1 VRGEIAH
8 ARPVIARRASDEAID
23 ASTCRAMDCFAALAM
38 TVLAQTRRPCEV
50 ITCEGARI
58 ELGENIMAKAV
69 FLSVFMLALIS
80 TGASAKDTRFWNLTA
95 NTITSLQL
103 SPSGKNA
110 WGRNQTDNDRDH
122 TVDHDERLKITDT
135 EAGTY
140 DVKIVDQ
147 SGRTCIVPNVQV
159 KAGSIFSIEEKE
171 LKGCTR

>member
-1 VRGEIAH
+1 MV
-8 ARPVIARRASDEAID
+8 
-23 ASTCRAMDCFAALAM
+23 
-38 TVLAQTRRPCEV
+38 
-50 ITCEGARI
+50 
-58 ELGENIMAKAV
+58 KAV

-103 SPSGKNA
+103 SLPGKNE

-122 TVDHDERLKITDT
+122 TVDHDERLKITDA

-140 DVKIVDQ
+140 DVKFVDQ

-171 LKGCTR
+171 LKGCTK